1 MSLGLRQYG
10 VIMDGNVK
18 RVLSR
23 FFAIEDDLSKPVHE
37 RALWQLAEELCP
49 LERNHD
55 YTQAIMD
62 LGATVCTRK
71 ATVPVLSHA
80 ATLQSTSAGSGK

>member
-18 RVLSR
+18 RVLAR
-23 FFAIEDDLSKPVHE
+23 FFAIEDDLSKPQHE
-37 RALWQLAEELCP
+37 REMWKLAEELCP
-49 LERNHD
+49 THRNHD

-62 LGATVCTRK
+62 LRNHLYA
-71 ATVPVLSHA
+71 
-80 ATLQSTSAGSGK
+80 